1 MVLKAFKFRCYP
13 TKEQASLIHK
23 TFGCCRFVFNQL
35 LGEQQERDR
44 QWAISKK
51 ADEDHQTSQNACIS
65 KIFKKFDNIKK
76 IPLLKKEYPF
86 LKEVD
91 SIALQ
96 SSVEHLADGFDRFYK
111 KQNEKPKF
119 KSKKNPIQSYTTKS
133 VNGNI
138 SINDHYIKIP
148 KLGFLRFAK
157 SREVTGTIKR
167 VILRQNAVGKYFI
180 SVLAETEAAPLPKTE
195 QAVGIDLGLS
205 SFATFSSGE
214 TIQNH
219 RFFSTLEKQ
228 LHKAQRILSRR
239 IQLALDKGI
248 PLREAKNVQK
258 QRIQVAKIHEKIR
271 NKRNDFLHKLSTQL
285 VKNHDIICAENL
297 STKTLIEGKHYS
309 KSISDVSWSSF
320 LTMLEYKAAWYG
332 KTFVKVDQA
341 FPSTQLCSTCGEK
354 NPETKDLSVRSWVCS
369 SCHSLHDRDRNAAHN
384 ILIEGLRLLTAG
396 TAGIA

>member
-35 LGEQQERDR
+35 LGGQQERDR
-44 QWAISKK
+44 QWAISKE

-65 KIFKKFDNIKK
+65 KTFKKFDNIKK

-111 KQNEKPKF
+111 KQNGKPKF

-157 SREVTGTIKR
+157 SREVTGSIKR
-167 VILRQNAVGKYFI
+167 VILRQNAAGKYFI
-180 SVLAETEAAPLPKTE
+180 SVLAETEAVALPKTE

-205 SFATFSSGE
+205 SFAMFSSGE
-214 TIQNH
+214 KIQNH

-239 IQLALDKGI
+239 IQQALDKGI

-258 QRIQVAKIHEKIR
+258 QRIQVAKIHERIR

-285 VKNHDIICAENL
+285 VKSHDIICAENL
-297 STKTLIEGKHYS
+297 STKTLIEGKQYS

-320 LTMLEYKAAWYG
+320 LTMLEYKAVWYG

-354 NPETKDLSVRSWVCS
+354 NPETKNLSVRSWVCS
-369 SCHSLHDRDRNAAHN
+369 SCHSLHDRDQNAAHN

-396 TAGIA
+396 AAGIA